1 MKKSNQ
7 TTFQSH
13 PWHGISPGPE
23 SPEIVN
29 AYIEIV
35 PTDAVKYELDK
46 ESGILKVDRPQ
57 RFSSQCPT
65 LYGFI
70 PQTYCGDQ
78 VAKRCAERTGYKD
91 IHGDGDPIDIC
102 VLTEKVVSNGNLLVH
117 AVPIGGFRMVD
128 GNEADDKI
136 IAVLESDLVYGELQY
151 IAQLPRPLLDR
162 LKHYFLTYKQIPGEG
177 KRSVEIAEVYDRP
190 EALEVIRRSMRDYD
204 KLFTEPV
211 VSKPSR
217 KAAPATAPRRKSPAV
232 KAPAGRSASGKGAS
246 GKGASGKGASGKGS
260 K

>member
-1 MKKSNQ
+1 MKKPAPQKS
-7 TTFQSH
+7 FASH
-13 PWHGISPGPE
+13 PWHGITPGDNAPE
-23 SPEIVN
+23 TVT

-46 ESGILKVDRPQ
+46 ESGILMLDRPQ

-70 PQTYCGDQ
+70 PQTYCDEL
-78 VAKRCAERTGYKD
+78 VAKRCAERTGLRDVK
-91 IHGDGDPIDIC
+91 GDGDPIDIC
-102 VLTEKVVSNGNLLVH
+102 VLTEKVVSNGNLLVR
-117 AVPIGGFRMVD
+117 AVPVGGFRMVD

-136 IAVLESDLVYGELQY
+136 IAVLESDLVYGELQH

-190 EALEVIRRSMRDYD
+190 EALEVIRRSMKDYD
-204 KLFTEPV
+204 RVFRQTPSTPV
-211 VSKPSR
+211 RSR
-217 KAAPATAPRRKSPAV
+217 TRRPARKS
-232 KAPAGRSASGKGAS
+232 RAS
-246 GKGASGKGASGKGS
+246 
-260 K
+260 

>member
-1 MKKSNQ
+1 MKKSTQ
-7 TTFQSH
+7 TTSQAH

-23 SPEIVN
+23 APEVVT

-35 PTDAVKYELDK
+35 PTDAVKYEMDK
-46 ESGILKVDRPQ
+46 ESGILMLDRPQ

-70 PQTYCGDQ
+70 PRTYCGEQ
-78 VAKRCAERTGYKD
+78 VAKRCAERTGHKD
-91 IHGDGDPIDIC
+91 ILGDGDPIDIC

-117 AVPIGGFRMVD
+117 AVPVGGFRMVD

-177 KRSVEIAEVYDRP
+177 KRSVEIAEVYDRQ
-190 EALEVIRRSMRDYD
+190 EAMEVIRRSMRDYD
-204 KLFTEPV
+204 KLFVEPEA
-211 VSKPSR
+211 KPAKKSAS
-217 KAAPATAPRRKSPAV
+217 AARRKTSVAKSAAKGPT
-232 KAPAGRSASGKGAS
+232 GRGSRSGK
-246 GKGASGKGASGKGS
+246 
-260 K
+260 

>member
-1 MKKSNQ
+1 MKKSTQ
-7 TTFQSH
+7 TQSQAH

-23 SPEIVN
+23 APEVVT

-35 PTDAVKYELDK
+35 PTDAVKYEMDK
-46 ESGILKVDRPQ
+46 ESGILMLDRPQ

-70 PQTYCGDQ
+70 PRTYCGEQ
-78 VAKRCAERTGYKD
+78 VAKRCAERTGHKD
-91 IHGDGDPIDIC
+91 ITGDGDPIDIC

-117 AVPIGGFRMVD
+117 AVPVGGFRMVD

-177 KRSVEIAEVYDRP
+177 KRSVEIAEVYDRQ

-204 KLFTEPV
+204 KLFVEPEA
-211 VSKPSR
+211 KPAKKS
-217 KAAPATAPRRKSPAV
+217 APAARRKTSVAKV
-232 KAPAGRSASGKGAS
+232 AAKGRGNRSGK
-246 GKGASGKGASGKGS
+246 
-260 K
+260 

>member
-1 MKKSNQ
+1 MKKSTQ
-7 TTFQSH
+7 TTSQSH

-23 SPEIVN
+23 APEVVT

-46 ESGILKVDRPQ
+46 ESGILMLDRPQ

-70 PQTYCGDQ
+70 PRTYCGEQ
-78 VAKRCAERTGYKD
+78 VAKRCAERTGHKD

-117 AVPIGGFRMVD
+117 AVPVGGFRMID

-177 KRSVEIAEVYDRP
+177 KRSVEIAEVYDRQ
-190 EALEVIRRSMRDYD
+190 EAMEVIRRSMRDYD
-204 KLFTEPV
+204 KLFVEPEA
-211 VSKPSR
+211 KPAKKS
-217 KAAPATAPRRKSPAV
+217 APPARR
-232 KAPAGRSASGKGAS
+232 KAPAAKAPASRGSAGRGTRGGK
-246 GKGASGKGASGKGS
+246 
-260 K
+260 

>member
-1 MKKSNQ
+1 MKKTAPQKS
-7 TTFQSH
+7 FASH
-13 PWHGISPGPE
+13 PWHGITPGDN
-23 SPEIVN
+23 SPETVT

-46 ESGILKVDRPQ
+46 ESGILMLDRPQ

-70 PQTYCGDQ
+70 PQTYCDEL
-78 VAKRCAERTGYKD
+78 VAKRCAERTGLRDVK
-91 IHGDGDPIDIC
+91 GDGDPIDIC
-102 VLTEKVVSNGNLLVH
+102 VLTEKVVSNGNLLVR
-117 AVPIGGFRMVD
+117 AVPVGGFRMVD

-136 IAVLESDLVYGELQY
+136 IAVLESDLVYGELQH

-190 EALEVIRRSMRDYD
+190 EALEVIRRSMKDYD
-204 KLFTEPV
+204 RVFRQTPSAPV
-211 VSKPSR
+211 RSR
-217 KAAPATAPRRKSPAV
+217 TRRPARKS
-232 KAPAGRSASGKGAS
+232 RAS
-246 GKGASGKGASGKGS
+246 
-260 K
+260 

>member
-1 MKKSNQ
+1 MKKSPQ
-7 TTFQSH
+7 TTSQAH
-13 PWHGISPGPE
+13 PWHGIAPGPE
-23 SPEIVN
+23 APEVVT

-35 PTDAVKYELDK
+35 PTDAVKYEMDK
-46 ESGILKVDRPQ
+46 ESGILMLDRPQ
-57 RFSSQCPT
+57 RFSSQCPS

-70 PQTYCGDQ
+70 PRTYCGEQ
-78 VAKRCAERTGYKD
+78 VAKRCAERTGLKD

-117 AVPIGGFRMVD
+117 AVPVGGFRMVD

-204 KLFTEPV
+204 KLFVEPDA
-211 VSKPSR
+211 KPAR
-217 KAAPATAPRRKSPAV
+217 KAAPSARRK
-232 KAPAGRSASGKGAS
+232 APEARASAKGPSGRGNRGGK
-246 GKGASGKGASGKGS
+246 
-260 K
+260 

>member
-1 MKKSNQ
+1 MKKSAPQ
-7 TTFQSH
+7 KSFAAH
-13 PWHGISPGPE
+13 PWHGITPGNE
-23 SPEIVN
+23 SPEIVT

-46 ESGILKVDRPQ
+46 ESGILKLDRPQ

-70 PQTYCGDQ
+70 PQTYCDEL
-78 VAKRCAERTGYKD
+78 VAKRCAERTGVKN
-91 IHGDGDPIDIC
+91 IQGDRDPIDIC
-102 VLTEKVVSNGNLLVH
+102 VLTEKVVSNGNLLVR
-117 AVPIGGFRMVD
+117 AVPIGGFRMID

-136 IAVLESDLVYGELQY
+136 IAVLESDLVYGELQH

-190 EALEVIRRSMRDYD
+190 EAMEVIRRSMKDYD
-204 KLFTEPV
+204 RVYGEATSTPV
-211 VSKPSR
+211 RSR
-217 KAAPATAPRRKSPAV
+217 TRRPARKS
-232 KAPAGRSASGKGAS
+232 RAS
-246 GKGASGKGASGKGS
+246 
-260 K
+260 